1 MSLSQQATFLILH
14 LKHLHFKVSML
25 LQVETIPNKFDNH
38 LVYTEAF
45 QNPTLEEIWHQIDSR
60 MDTISRGLDV
70 DCYEWS
76 KNCRR
81 SNEFNIKLNLENGKN
96 MPRKGDLM
104 LFSERGLESREKI
117 IKAGSFCTILVVN
130 HPTSMVFLMSHS
142 PYGGSL
148 NDQSSYKVM
157 HPCNLTTFACSWA
170 VMKGGCQDNTE
181 IINLILTKN
190 KENVDNMLQADGDYG
205 QFTCKDF
212 GLNNHRKM
220 EWQDAFQPL
229 KVQRNYLYV

>member
-1 MSLSQQATFLILH
+1 
-14 LKHLHFKVSML
+14 ML

-45 QNPTLEEIWHQIDSR
+45 QNPTLEQIWHQIDSR

-104 LFSERGLESREKI
+104 LFSERGLESREQI

-130 HPTSMVFLMSHS
+130 HPTSMVVLMSHS